1 MALAEEE
8 SVRIRQEIGRVT
20 VLDYILDGL
29 EAELALERELGVRT
43 VEFESDKSSV
53 LGSPQ
58 QRRPAPAKP
67 ADPPRQ
73 EPPAPRPVQVVPDA
87 PSQRPAPAAGGPLLD
102 FVFIHDRPLS
112 QGGAEMMEKI
122 VKALGKTSETA
133 PVVLERPFPKA
144 KVYIVLGGLA
154 MRKFFPDMKGAP
166 GRWMKS
172 KVGEDVLVT
181 NSPEYILRFGEVTPA
196 VRKMKEDMWRSLK
209 AAMQRTRL
217 YA

>member
-1 MALAEEE
+1 
-8 SVRIRQEIGRVT
+8 VT

-43 VEFESDKSSV
+43 IELESDK
-53 LGSPQ
+53 
-58 QRRPAPAKP
+58 AITPAKP
-67 ADPPRQ
+67 VAPEKPAARATPAAQVLADKSADKPV
-73 EPPAPRPVQVVPDA
+73 PRP
-87 PSQRPAPAAGGPLLD
+87 PSTLLD
-102 FVFIHDRPLS
+102 FAFIHDRPLS
-112 QGGAEMMEKI
+112 QGGTEMMAKI
-122 VKALGKTSETA
+122 VKALGKTPETA

-166 GRWMKS
+166 GKWMKS
-172 KVGEDVLVT
+172 KVGEDVLIT

-196 VRKMKEDMWRSLK
+196 VQKMKEDMWRSLK